1 VAATSEL
8 ALRCE
13 LPCDESN
20 RHDAEPLRGIEQTAT
35 SALAGSVVLEG
46 YLIEPGERV
55 PDMGGVMDR

>member
-13 LPCDESN
+13 LPCNESN
-20 RHDAEPLRGIEQTAT
+20 RYDAEPLRGIEQTAT